1 MTMQADVKQAHQ
13 NQSGFMVLYPTRV
26 KAVSF
31 TGGGATGFL
40 TLFDTTAVPVSSGVT
55 YGRSGTTVTVTK
67 TAHGLSTGDVIGIH
81 FEAGTGGAAT
91 DGTYT
96 ITRTG
101 ADTFTLTDIN
111 TGAITATPAAVYA
124 VGKWL
129 ITYESTA
136 GDSFFNGFLIPGEGV
151 RVLYGVYAYFTGLS
165 AANIYYG

>member
-1 MTMQADVKQAHQ
+1 MTMQFDVRQAHQ

-26 KAVSF
+26 KGVSF

-40 TLFDTTAVPVSSGVT
+40 TLFDTINVPVSSSVT

-67 TAHGLSTGDVIGIH
+67 TAHGLSTGDTIGIH

-91 DGTYT
+91 DGTYV

-111 TGAITATPAAVYA
+111 SGTITGTPAAIYA
-124 VGKWL
+124 VGRWM

-136 GDSFFNGFLIPGEGV
+136 GDSFFNGFPIPGEGV
-151 RVLYGVYAYFTGLS
+151 RAYNGVYAYLSGLS

>member
-1 MTMQADVKQAHQ
+1 MTMQFDVKQAHQ
-13 NQSGFMVLYPTRV
+13 DQSGFMVLYPTRV
-26 KAVSF
+26 KGVSF

-40 TLFDTTAVPVSSGVT
+40 TLFDTTSTPVSASVT

-67 TAHGLSTGDVIGIH
+67 TAHGLVTGDIIGIH
-81 FEAGTGGAAT
+81 FESGTGGAAT
-91 DGTYT
+91 DGTYP

-111 TGAITATPAAVYA
+111 SGNITATPAAVYA

-129 ITYESTA
+129 LTYQATS
-136 GDSFFNGFLIPGEGV
+136 GDSFFNGFPIPGEGV
-151 RVLYGVYAYFTGLS
+151 RAYNGVYAYMSGLS

>member
-1 MTMQADVKQAHQ
+1 MTMQFDVKQAHLD
-13 NQSGFMVLYPTRV
+13 QSGFMVLYPTRV
-26 KAVSF
+26 KALSF
-31 TGGGATGFL
+31 TGGGAAGFV
-40 TLFDTTAVPVSSGVT
+40 TLFDTTNTPVSASVT
-55 YGRSGTTVTVTK
+55 YGRSGATVTVTK

-81 FEAGTGGAAT
+81 FENGTGGAAT

-111 TGAITATPAAVYA
+111 SGTITATPTAVYA

-129 ITYESTA
+129 ITYQATA
-136 GDSFFNGFLIPGEGV
+136 GDSFFNGFPIPGEGV
-151 RVLYGVYAYFTGLS
+151 RAYNGVYAYFVNIS

>member
-1 MTMQADVKQAHQ
+1 MTMQFDVRQAHQ
-13 NQSGFMVLYPTRV
+13 NQSGFMVTYPTRV

-40 TLFDTTAVPVSSGVT
+40 TLFDTTSTPVSASVT

-67 TAHGLSTGDVIGIH
+67 VAHGLNTGDTIGIH

-91 DGTYT
+91 DGTYV

-101 ADTFTLTDIN
+101 ADTFTLVDIN
-111 TGAITATPAAVYA
+111 SGTITASPTAVYA
-124 VGKWL
+124 VGRWL
-129 ITYESTA
+129 ITYEATA
-136 GDSFFNGFLIPGEGV
+136 GDSFFNGFPIPGEGV
-151 RVLYGVYAYFTGLS
+151 RAYNGVYAYFVNLS

>member
-1 MTMQADVKQAHQ
+1 MTMQFDVKQAHLD
-13 NQSGFMVLYPTRV
+13 QSGFMVPYPTRV
-26 KAVSF
+26 KALSF
-31 TGGGATGFL
+31 TGGGAAGFV
-40 TLFDTTAVPVSSGVT
+40 TLFDTTNTPVSASVT
-55 YGRSGTTVTVTK
+55 YGRSGNTVTVTK

-111 TGAITATPAAVYA
+111 SGTITATPAAVYA

-129 ITYESTA
+129 ITYQTTA
-136 GDSFFNGFLIPGEGV
+136 GDSFFNGFPIPGEGV
-151 RVLYGVYAYFTGLS
+151 RAYNGVYAYFVNLS
-165 AANIYYG
+165 ATNIYYG

>member
-1 MTMQADVKQAHQ
+1 MTMQFDVKQAHLDE
-13 NQSGFMVLYPTRV
+13 SGFMVLNPTRV

-31 TGGGATGFL
+31 TGGGSAGYI
-40 TLFDTTAVPVSSGVT
+40 TLFDTTTAPVSASVT
-55 YGRSGTTVTVTK
+55 YGRSGATVTVTK

-81 FEAGTGGAAT
+81 FQTGTGGTAT
-91 DGTYT
+91 DGTYV

-111 TGAITATPAAVYA
+111 SGTITATPAAVYA

-129 ITYESTA
+129 LTYQTA
-136 GDSFFNGFLIPGEGV
+136 ASDSFFNGFPIPGEGV
-151 RVLYGVYAYFTGLS
+151 RAVNGVYAYLSGLS